1 MNEHLTSRRKAE
13 IDNATPRH
21 KLMTY
26 WGYKF
31 ENLCTVSVQ
40 PSEIT
45 SSDHPELLSR
55 KSSVVNNNVQYCS
68 VAKAAL
74 GKNKIIIGAEVD
86 CLSDVKPE
94 KGGNPIDKYIEL
106 KTSKVMTRD
115 KDKINFE
122 KYKLIKYWTQS
133 FLIGIPRIIVGFR
146 DDNGFVKHL
155 KEYKTLEIPRMVR
168 GKRNMWDANVCL
180 NFANNFLS
188 WLRTVIVEDDP
199 RASYLIR
206 FKEPF
211 REIEVIFMGCNGTAA
226 VNERFLGVL

>member
-13 IDNATPRH
+13 IESATPRH

-31 ENLCTVSVQ
+31 ENFCTVSVQ

-45 SSDHPELLSR
+45 SDHPELLSR

-94 KGGNPIDKYIEL
+94 KGENPIERYIEL

-122 KYKLIKYWTQS
+122 
-133 FLIGIPRIIVGFR
+133 R
-146 DDNGFVKHL
+146 
-155 KEYKTLEIPRMVR
+155 
-168 GKRNMWDANVCL
+168 
-180 NFANNFLS
+180 
-188 WLRTVIVEDDP
+188 
-199 RASYLIR
+199 
-206 FKEPF
+206 
-211 REIEVIFMGCNGTAA
+211 
-226 VNERFLGVL
+226 